1 MNSSIERLL
10 SLRVGDAMTRDVVN
24 VSANE
29 TLDEAAVRLNSHGVS
44 GAPVVDEMFQCV
56 GVLSAA
62 DFLRSRAQ
70 SAVATEAAHDGGQ
83 HTLARDS
90 EDQPYHIEDVSANL
104 VRQHMA
110 PAVQTIREDS
120 TLIQAARAMC
130 AEHVHR
136 LPVLDEDGRVM
147 GVISSLDVMSAF
159 VKAVEE

>member
-1 MNSSIERLL
+1 MNSTIERLL
-10 SLRVGDAMTRDVVN
+10 SLRVGDVMTRDVVT

-29 TLDEAAVRLNSHGVS
+29 TLDEAAVRLNRHDVS
-44 GAPVVDEMFQCV
+44 GAPVVDEMSQCV
-56 GVLSAA
+56 GILSAS

-70 SAVATEAAHDGGQ
+70 NAVATDAAHDGGE
-83 HTLARDS
+83 HTLAHESD
-90 EDQPYHIEDVSANL
+90 DQPYHIEDVSANL
-104 VRQHMA
+104 VRQHMT
-110 PAVQTIREDS
+110 PAVQAIQEEA

-136 LPVLDEDGRVM
+136 LPVLDEHGRVA